1 MQTLPRV
8 MLCASQQELD
18 VSSSFALSAD
28 EMRALPWL
36 TICSDAAVARQELR
50 DNPLYEEAWVSSSDE
65 VAAINLAAAI
75 KLDTPRLSVYL
86 VQRHASDSLAERASR
101 AGIDGILSPQSLV
114 WRCETHATAIQSRE
128 DAAFIEQ
135 SEETP
140 EAQEESGTS
149 PEGALPDGMPL
160 DEAPPGANPPVPAE
174 PLGIASVDSAL
185 HDRGAAPLPADSTS
199 SESLHSGYL
208 LSVISGSGGT
218 GTSTV
223 AALLAHLAQRRGL
236 RTAVIDGDLWF
247 GDMAELCGTAVRI
260 PVESLLEG
268 SGSLASLPD
277 DELVVITAPERLEAA
292 EAVAP
297 FFAQVVQR
305 LLEMFDLV
313 VVNTGGPWEEPHAFL
328 LETGTTT
335 LFLIDQRAS
344 SVRACRHALDL
355 CLRCGIATGSILL
368 ALNRC
373 GKQAPFSGA
382 DVSSALEGAR
392 VIELSEGGREVEELM
407 GSGLT
412 DALVCSGNSL
422 CRSIDRL
429 IDEILP
435 SRYRAMLAEQQVTL
449 GARQMGAPSKRRGGR
464 RRQRNAPGARKKD
477 RSRVAQPDAMA

>member
-1 MQTLPRV
+1 
-8 MLCASQQELD
+8 MLCASQQELG

-36 TICSDAAVARQELR
+36 TICSDATVARQELR

-75 KLDTPRLSVYL
+75 KLDTPRLGVYL
-86 VQRHASDSLAERASR
+86 VQRQPSDSLAERASR

-114 WRCETHATAIQSRE
+114 WRCETHDSAATARSGDEATPIE
-128 DAAFIEQ
+128 KAA
-135 SEETP
+135 EETDTCAAG
-140 EAQEESGTS
+140 ETS
-149 PEGALPDGMPL
+149 PDGTREGLL
-160 DEAPPGANPPVPAE
+160 DETPPGSNFSAPVRSLGLPPAE
-174 PLGIASVDSAL
+174 KAPHTLDTLAVPSNGASSA
-185 HDRGAAPLPADSTS
+185 
-199 SESLHSGYL
+199 EQVHSGYL
-208 LSVISGSGGT
+208 LSVMSGSGGT
-218 GTSTV
+218 GTSTI

-260 PVESLLEG
+260 PVESLLDG
-268 SGSLASLPD
+268 SGPLVSLPD
-277 DELVVITAPERLEAA
+277 NELVVITAPEHLETA

-305 LLEMFDLV
+305 LLEAFDLV

-373 GKQAPFSGA
+373 DKHAPFSGT
-382 DVSSALEGAR
+382 DVSSALQGAR
-392 VIELSEGGREVEELM
+392 VVELCEGGREVEELM

-412 DALVCSGNSL
+412 DALICSGNSL

-435 SRYRAMLAEQQVTL
+435 SQYRAVLAEQQVAL
-449 GARQMGAPSKRRGGR
+449 GTAHTGAPAKRRGSR
-464 RRQRNAPGARKKD
+464 RRQSSVHGGRKRG
-477 RSRVAQPDAMA
+477 RSRAPQSNSVA